1 MAPIRSL
8 LWIGRGD
15 DLGCGVVADAPS
27 VDVAWAADLDDA
39 LGLPLGTFDV
49 AVLDTQP
56 AGRALCDLRRLHRMR
71 GAPALLVRLQPE
83 EAWRI
88 PELLAAG
95 AAEVVLRGGDAAPI
109 PDTELVARIEK
120 LAPGAERQARGP
132 QACADP
138 AQGVVCESAGLRE
151 SFALVER
158 AATSCATVLISGET
172 GTGKELLAR
181 AVHRSSQR
189 AERPFVAVN
198 CAAFPDTLLE
208 SELFGHVRGAFTG
221 ADREKKGLFEAADG
235 GTLFLDEIGETSPPL
250 QARLLRALQEREIRP
265 RGRNAHAQGRRARAG
280 RHQPRPAR
288 RGRARPL
295 PGRPL
300 LPAGGLPDRGAP
312 AARAAGRHVA
322 SGAPLPGRCTDAATA
337 SAASSLAR

>member
-49 AVLDTQP
+49 AVLDTEP
-56 AGRALCDLRRLHRMR
+56 AGRALSDVRRLRRMR
-71 GAPALLVRLQPE
+71 GAPVLLVRLQPE

-120 LAPGAERQARGP
+120 LVPGAHPEPARTAAPPTEGI
-132 QACADP
+132 
-138 AQGVVCESAGLRE
+138 VCESAGLRE
-151 SFALVER
+151 SFELVGR
-158 AATSCATVLISGET
+158 AATSCATVLITGET

-181 AVHRSSQR
+181 AVHRSGQR
-189 AERPFVAVN
+189 AERAFVAVN

-221 ADREKKGLFEAADG
+221 AVKLREVRFCSYLMG
-235 GTLFLDEIGETSPPL
+235 GSGCEHRSSREVASYRRVLTPAGRSRSARVAPCYQAETRDE
-250 QARLLRALQEREIRP
+250 RP
-265 RGRNAHAQGRRARAG
+265 RRTRTLDAWDER
-280 RHQPRPAR
+280 QPR
-288 RGRARPL
+288 RP
-295 PGRPL
+295 PC
-300 LPAGGLPDRGAP
+300 LPASCRGDVRTAP
-312 AARAAGRHVA
+312 SSGR
-322 SGAPLPGRCTDAATA
+322 G
-337 SAASSLAR
+337 

>member
-56 AGRALCDLRRLHRMR
+56 AGRALCDVRRLHRMR

-95 AAEVVLRGGDAAPI
+95 AAEVVLRPGDDTPI

-120 LAPGAERQARGP
+120 LAPGAERRPRGP
-132 QACADP
+132 EASADP

-221 ADREKKGLFEAADG
+221 AVKLREVRFCWSSMEGLRCEHR
-235 GTLFLDEIGETSPPL
+235 S
-250 QARLLRALQEREIRP
+250 ARE
-265 RGRNAHAQGRRARAG
+265 
-280 RHQPRPAR
+280 
-288 RGRARPL
+288 
-295 PGRPL
+295 
-300 LPAGGLPDRGAP
+300 
-312 AARAAGRHVA
+312 VA
-322 SGAPLPGRCTDAATA
+322 SCGRV
-337 SAASSLAR
+337 